1 MRPAAGSHTVQWRFA
16 RRKSPEHERAAVDP
30 DGMFALLVLA
40 GVALVLGAAIFV
52 PVPLILPL
60 VSLAALAAA
69 TAVALFAWCTGAQRH
84 ARQMSAWDVA
94 GAFALIGFGAGMIS
108 DPTHVLHLLGDA
120 PTIP

>member
-1 MRPAAGSHTVQWRFA
+1 MRPGAGSHIVQWRFA
-16 RRKSPEHERAAVDP
+16 RHKSPEHEREAVDP

-40 GVALVLGAAIFV
+40 GVALVLGAAILV

-69 TAVALFAWCTGAQRH
+69 AVVALFAWRTGAQCHTR
-84 ARQMSAWDVA
+84 RMSAWDVA

-108 DPTHVLHLLGDA
+108 DPTHVLHLFGA
-120 PTIP
+120 AETIP